1 MSIML
6 HLDAW
11 MRLKRWCDGF
21 ERGVE
26 LGDACL
32 RQQVHEMQAG
42 EHGLVLGIGD
52 DEFVIKVNCFGLRNV
67 SLERVHVANF
77 KTKKRAELE
86 CFKNNVRLLSE
97 VRRR

>member
-1 MSIML
+1 M

-26 LGDACL
+26 LSDACL
-32 RQQVHEMQAG
+32 RQQVHQKQAG

-52 DEFVIKVNCFGLRNV
+52 DELVIKVNCFGLRNV

-86 CFKNNVRLLSE
+86 CLKNNLGFLSE
-97 VRRR
+97 LCRR